1 MSEAQK
7 QFEEA
12 VDRLVNESTMVALE
26 IITAYFVGLTT
37 ALLTSHGEDADQEI
51 VIDGGASRDITIHA
65 VKEPADA

>member
-12 VDRLVNESTMVALE
+12 VDRLVDESPKMALK

-37 ALLTSHGEDADQEI
+37 ALLTAHGEDADQEI
-51 VIDGGASRDITIHA
+51 VIDGGEARNITIHA
-65 VKEPADA
+65 VKGTTDA